1 MGMHCIVQMQCVPI
15 FITEKSDSKRRSP
28 YEREKLSRPPIS
40 LIVSIALII
49 VGIAGSFILQTNSG
63 KTTIRTLPLNP
74 NPVIP
79 LRWMFIFRKTPPLK
93 RLRPLFLYSMAET
106 TTKKKCSTTAL
117 SSPAAAMLR
126 SAWIC
131 TAWAKANLCRTPNGS
146 PRAAAFMM
154 RYATA

>member
-1 MGMHCIVQMQCVPI
+1 MN
-15 FITEKSDSKRRSP
+15 EK
-28 YEREKLSRPPIS
+28 KLSRPLIS

-63 KTTIRTLPLNP
+63 KTTIRNVTIESESGHTLAMD
-74 NPVIP
+74 VYIP
-79 LRWMFIFRKTPPLK
+79 ENAT
-93 RLRPLFLYSMAET
+93 AET
-106 TTKKKCSTTAL
+106 
-117 SSPAAAMLR
+117 PAPAIFVQHGGNNNKEEMQHYCIELAR
-126 SAWIC
+126 RGYVAIAWIC